1 LPLDRGMKE
10 LVERVIQNDL
20 TALEVPKKRIPK
32 LNKIWK
38 CDHTHDFLRQQG
50 SLYKGLAAGLMLERH
65 KRELTQGEDEVF
77 EIVEP
82 YTRALRQY
90 FAFFKE
96 ERCTRRLEPDV

>member
-1 LPLDRGMKE
+1 
-10 LVERVIQNDL
+10 
-20 TALEVPKKRIPK
+20 
-32 LNKIWK
+32 
-38 CDHTHDFLRQQG
+38 
-50 SLYKGLAAGLMLERH
+50 MLERH